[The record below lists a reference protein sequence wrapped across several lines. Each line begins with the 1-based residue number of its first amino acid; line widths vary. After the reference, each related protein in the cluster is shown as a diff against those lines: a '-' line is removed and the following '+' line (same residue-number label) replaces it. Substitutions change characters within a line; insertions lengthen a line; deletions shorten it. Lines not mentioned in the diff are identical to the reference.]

1 LEIAAPCF
9 FAPRISSDKIDRRRL
24 LELASAAAQLEHAGP
39 MQSAVSIDRFRPPI
53 VIRAFNRFGA
63 MLNGKVS
70 RCIPPEELI
79 EAAKRRSNLN
89 DFGDGDFREAL
100 GRLLES
106 CWRDARLNAIGTIAL
121 RSDVLRNATGVC
133 ILKSHSTRSALLF
146 LWWDCRGLA
155 RPFCTPCFPLIR
167 LIARR

>member
-1 LEIAAPCF
+1 LEIAVPCF
-9 FAPRISSDKIDRRRL
+9 FSSDFLGQIDRRRL
-24 LELASAAAQLEHAGP
+24 LELASAVAQLEHAGP

-53 VIRAFNRFGA
+53 FIRAVNRFGA

-70 RCIPPEELI
+70 RRIPPEELI
-79 EAAKRRSNLN
+79 ETTKRRANLN

-121 RSDVLRNATGVC
+121 RSDVLR
-133 ILKSHSTRSALLF
+133 ILRN
-146 LWWDCRGLA
+146 
-155 RPFCTPCFPLIR
+155 
-167 LIARR
+167 